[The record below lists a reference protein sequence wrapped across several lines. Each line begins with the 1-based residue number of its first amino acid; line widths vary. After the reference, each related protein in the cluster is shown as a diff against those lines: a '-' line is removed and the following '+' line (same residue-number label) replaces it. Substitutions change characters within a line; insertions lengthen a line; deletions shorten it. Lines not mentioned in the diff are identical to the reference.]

1 MTVISNPVISL
12 GEVRTIALALPEAKE
27 ADHWGNPSFRIYGR
41 IFATVPDAL
50 HLNVMVDPFDVEAI
64 VRDEPEA
71 CSPLRWGKEVR
82 GVQLTLESA
91 SMQLVANLLEVAWRR
106 KAPRRLLSVA
116 NHQNLPPPRT
126 R

>member
-1 MTVISNPVISL
+1 VISL
-12 GEVRTIALALPEAKE
+12 GEVRTIALALAETTE

-41 IFATVPDAL
+41 IFATVPDPL
-50 HLNVMVDPFDVEAI
+50 HLNVMVDPFDVEAV

-82 GVQLTLESA
+82 GVQLTLQSA
-91 SMQLVANLLEVAWRR
+91 SPQLVANLLEVAWRR
-106 KAPRRLLSVA
+106 KAPRRLLGRLGD
-116 NHQNLPPPRT
+116 HQNLPPPRT